1 VRVGNWASR
10 RVRHRGPGPISA
22 ITSLTNSENASES
35 ARRSAKVQLHV
46 PYSTT
51 RSGIRQDAVRARS
64 PARKPW
70 CRKAPWVRIPLPRQ
84 LLLQRGRWTESVSD
98 VRSLSARMLFL
109 RTLLSGGTGNG
120 AGARTADGASSSPVT
135 GGPSGSQTAGRRHG
149 AGDHCLPSNDTSGTQ
164 VRGSGG
170 ARYVTLGGR
179 KPSGAG
185 GEGSGVGR

>member
-1 VRVGNWASR
+1 MR
-10 RVRHRGPGPISA
+10 RNRRDGLRKCNHMCPTRRHDLGSGR
-22 ITSLTNSENASES
+22 TSCE
-35 ARRSAKVQLHV
+35 
-46 PYSTT
+46 
-51 RSGIRQDAVRARS
+51 ARS
-64 PARKPW
+64 PARKPL
-70 CRKAPWVRIPLPRQ
+70 CRKAPWVRIPIPRLL

-135 GGPSGSQTAGRRHG
+135 GGPSDSQTAGRRHG